1 MPCLAIQASRA
12 GISDSG
18 LDTGRVGLP
27 PAKASARLP
36 LSAISRTL
44 GNFAASLRIAANR
57 SGGTRWA
64 WQSTII
70 QFPFLAFIFS
80 CASAIKSP
88 SFDTFSGS
96 VLMETPSGR
105 SASLMALAIAA
116 GAPR

>member
-27 PAKASARLP
+27 PAKANARLP
-36 LSAISRTL
+36 PSSICRTL
-44 GNFAASLRIAANR
+44 GNFAASLRIAASS

-70 QFPFLAFIFS
+70 QFPFLAR
-80 CASAIKSP
+80 AAAIRSP
-88 SFDTFSGS
+88 SFDTLIGS
-96 VLMETPSGR
+96 VLMEMPSGR